1 MGDERL
7 GGHQGYLYIGTL
19 GTEVEGDGATPL
31 PTEGYYKVTQLADS
45 SSAFEALDSN
55 IKVGDIVYNKPELT
69 PAAGTSQADKCKPV
83 TLEKLA
89 FVVDVPKSANKNKYE
104 NSVQT
109 DDVRSYIEG
118 RLSEM
123 TGSVN
128 GMFVLNN
135 TEADMI
141 LKRFFR
147 VVTDDGE
154 GTYTYT
160 ATTTGVI
167 HFFLSRR
174 ETSTVGEKFVM
185 EYMPSI
191 IDSLTVDKP
200 MEGPQTLNFNYTVI
214 GSERPSVYYREITA

>member
-1 MGDERL
+1 MGAERL

-19 GTEVEGDGATPL
+19 GTEVEGDGTTPL
-31 PTEGYYKVTQLADS
+31 STEGFYKITQLADD
-45 SSAFEALDSN
+45 SSAFTALHAN
-55 IKVGDIVYNKPELT
+55 IKVGDIIYNKPAIT

-118 RLSEM
+118 NKSEM

-128 GMFVLNN
+128 GMFVLDNE
-135 TEADMI
+135 EADTI

-147 VVTDDGE
+147 VITDDGA
-154 GTYTYT
+154 GTYVYSV
-160 ATTTGVI
+160 TTTGVI
-167 HFFLSRR
+167 HFFMSRK
-174 ETSTVGEKFVM
+174 ETSTVGEKFMM

-214 GSERPSVYYREITA
+214 GSERPSIYTREITA